1 MPRSRRWNGT
11 ASSSPPTPRKR
22 RSDPL
27 LLPEQRV
34 SLALRQAQGARPTT
48 AALPGGFGRM
58 ADELPQWPAEGVRRP
73 GGARKSVVSG
83 KSVSVRVDPGG
94 CRIIQKQTYAHKRLL
109 V

>member
-58 ADELPQWPAEGVRRP
+58 ADELAQWPAERVRRP
-73 GGARKSVVSG
+73 GGPGAMIDQDINAIEIGRASCRE
-83 KSVSVRVDPGG
+83 RV
-94 CRIIQKQTYAHKRLL
+94 CQY